1 LYITIAFLNTTAKYT
16 EQELVEGLKLRREDA
31 FNYLYDNYSAA
42 IYGVINRIV
51 ESKDTAND
59 ILQEVFVKFWEHLDK
74 YEASKGRLF
83 TWLVNVARNYTI
95 DIVRSK
101 GYRKQQLIRGDEN
114 AVSNVEDSAVRIDR
128 FDSMGLAKRVKQLD
142 VNQQKV
148 IHLAYFSGYTHEEIA
163 NELGIPLGTVK
174 SRIRAAITELRKI
187 VNIN

>member
-1 LYITIAFLNTTAKYT
+1 LNTTAKYT

-51 ESKDTAND
+51 ESKDAAND
-59 ILQEVFVKFWEHLDK
+59 ILQEVFVKVWENLEK
-74 YEASKGRLF
+74 YDVTKGRLF
-83 TWLVNVARNYTI
+83 TWLINVARNYTI
-95 DIVRSK
+95 DVVRSK

-114 AVSNVEDSAVRIDR
+114 TVDKVEDTNLKIDR
-128 FDSMGLAKRVKQLD
+128 FDSLGLAKQVRQLD
-142 VNQQKV
+142 INQQKV

-163 NELGIPLGTVK
+163 AELAIPLGTVK
-174 SRIRAAITELRKI
+174 SRIRAAIIELRKI